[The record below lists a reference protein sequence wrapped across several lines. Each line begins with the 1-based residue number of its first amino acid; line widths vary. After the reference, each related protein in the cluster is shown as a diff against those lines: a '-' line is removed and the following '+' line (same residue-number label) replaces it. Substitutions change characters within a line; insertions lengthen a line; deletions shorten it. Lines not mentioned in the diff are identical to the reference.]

1 MPSEGIPSWYFALV
15 VVREGDRFLVVQE
28 RKHGQRWFFPAGRVE
43 LGETMAEGALRE
55 VLEETG
61 VEVELTG
68 VLRIE
73 HTPMPEFSRVRVFFV
88 ARPVGSSAPKTTPDE
103 HSLQAR
109 WVTLA
114 ELRAL
119 PLRGDEVREVFAAVE
134 RGAPVY
140 PLSVITSEGA
150 WSGGV

>member
-1 MPSEGIPSWYFALV
+1 MAREGIPSWYFAFV
-15 VVREGDRFLVVQE
+15 VVREGDRFLVLQE
-28 RKHGQRWFFPAGRVE
+28 RKHGQRWYLPAGRVE
-43 LGETMAEGALRE
+43 LGETLTEGALRE

-61 VEVELTG
+61 VKVELTG

-73 HTPMPEFSRVRVFFV
+73 HSPMPEFSRVRVFFV
-88 ARPVGSSAPKTTPDE
+88 ARPLAGQRPKTTPDE

-119 PLRGDEVREVFAAVE
+119 PLRGYEVVELFEAVQ
-134 RGAPVY
+134 RGAPVF
-140 PLSVITSEGA
+140 PLSVLTPEGA
-150 WSGGV
+150 PFDGA

>member
-1 MPSEGIPSWYFALV
+1 MAKEGIPSWYFALV
-15 VVREGDRFLVVQE
+15 VVRDGDRFLVVQE
-28 RKHGQRWFFPAGRVE
+28 RKHGQRWYLPAGRVE
-43 LGETMAEGALRE
+43 LGEAFAEGALRE

-61 VEVELTG
+61 VRVELTG

-73 HTPMPEFSRVRVFFV
+73 HTPLPEYARVRVFFV
-88 ARPVGSSAPKTTPDE
+88 ARPSGPSTPKSVADE

-119 PLRGDEVREVFAAVE
+119 PLRGREVVTIFEAVQ

-140 PLSVITSEGA
+140 PLSLLGHEGA
-150 WSGGV
+150 PFG